1 MIRWLV
7 CLLLTMPLATFEVP
21 AATPYADSSGQQI
34 ISSSLQKHQYFPY
47 VFEQQTMILMDE
59 HGHRDVRAA
68 RRFSRLED
76 DGTARLVLVF
86 DYPEEVSGVSLWVEQ
101 QPDRV
106 RSSQIYLPALGKRLI
121 RSDSSRA
128 SQYFM
133 GSDFSLRQIM
143 PENIKDYHYQRE
155 KDVVIQKT
163 PYFSL
168 TALPLNALIAR
179 NDGYAKRELLLRQD
193 NLCILRVDYFDH
205 QGRLFKRLSAH
216 DLQQI
221 NGPMWRANML
231 LMEDFERH
239 HQTLIKI
246 ENRVF
251 SRDYVPRYIFTD
263 AWLMGN
269 HQITQVNRL
278 LQQGMESK

>member
-1 MIRWLV
+1 MKCNALS
-7 CLLLTMPLATFEVP
+7 LLLVMLMITLKVQ
-21 AATPYADSSGQQI
+21 AATPYADASGQHI
-34 ISSSLQKHQYFPY
+34 ISTSLQNHQYYPY

-68 RRFSRLED
+68 RRFSRLEE
-76 DGTARLVLVF
+76 DGTARFVLVF
-86 DYPEEVSGVSLWVEQ
+86 DYPEEVSGVSLMVEQ
-101 QPDRV
+101 QPDRL

-128 SQYFM
+128 SQYFL

-143 PENIKDYHYQRE
+143 PENIADYHYQRE
-155 KDVVIQKT
+155 NDVVMQKT
-163 PYFSL
+163 PYFRL
-168 TALPLNALIAR
+168 TASPLNALIAR
-179 NDGYAKRELLLRQD
+179 NDGYSKRAILLRQD
-193 NLCILRVDYFDH
+193 NLCIVRVDYFDH

-216 DLQQI
+216 DLQRI

-251 SRDYVPRYIFTD
+251 SRDYVPHYIFTD

-269 HQITQVNRL
+269 HQITQINRL
-278 LQQGMESK
+278 LQQGLESK